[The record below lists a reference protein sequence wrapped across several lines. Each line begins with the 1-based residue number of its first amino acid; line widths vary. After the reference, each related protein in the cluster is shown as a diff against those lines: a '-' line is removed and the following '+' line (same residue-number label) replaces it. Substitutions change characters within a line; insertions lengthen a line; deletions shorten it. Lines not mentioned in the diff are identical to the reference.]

1 MNVNQ
6 FVFANLP
13 PSPARVLE
21 VGCGQGELAKGLA
34 EQSYEITA
42 IDPEAPEGPIF
53 RKTSLEDFS
62 AGASFDAVVAS
73 RSMHHIPDFQLGIL
87 RIHALLRQGGLLII
101 NEFAWDRMD
110 ERTAHWYLSKIPESR
125 PKDESLLPGNFPHAW
140 IAEHNGLHDSN
151 TMRRKLDA
159 LFRPKAFEWVPYIA
173 EYYLDRPDLIAE
185 ERRSIESDS
194 INALGFH
201 YVAVKA

>member
-1 MNVNQ
+1 MNVDQ
-6 FVFANLP
+6 FVIANLP

-21 VGCGQGELAKGLA
+21 VGCGQGELAKALA
-34 EQSYEITA
+34 DQGYEITA
-42 IDPEAPEGPIF
+42 IDPDAPEGPIF
-53 RKTSLEDFS
+53 RKTSLEEFCDEV
-62 AGASFDAVVAS
+62 SFDAVVAS
-73 RSMHHIPDFQLGIL
+73 RSMHHIPDFQLGIQ

-110 ERTAHWYLSKIPESR
+110 ERTAHWYLSQVPESL

-151 TMRRKLDA
+151 TMRRTLDT
-159 LFRPKAFEWVPYIA
+159 LFRPKEFEWVPYIA

-185 ERRSIESDS
+185 ERRSIESGA

-201 YVAVKA
+201 YVAVKD